1 MSLAGIFSSA
11 SQRRTFLLTTVL
23 VIILGLVLTWAIY
36 YFSPDTRGWNT
47 LLNILISVEAS
58 AVFALAS
65 AWFLSYFFLDPSE
78 IVAKS
83 MLLPQDIGQAL
94 RDMAA
99 NAPDYKIYVRTG
111 RHFRAEILPL
121 LIAKSVRD
129 RQPINIEVILLD
141 FRDAEIC
148 EKYAAYRKTASFDR
162 HLWDTAYVQKE
173 VMATILVLSAA
184 ANEHAAMVHI
194 DLFLSSRLSTFRIE
208 GSSQDLVVTRED
220 PKDMAARY
228 PRSDRDHAAFLTEF
242 MWVRE
247 AAKPVKKGKQASLPA
262 TLIEMFGK
270 LDVIG
275 ELEGQAKQALG
286 AKSPYAR

>member
-11 SQRRTFLLTTVL
+11 SQRRTFLLTTLL

-65 AWFLSYFFLDPSE
+65 ACFLSYFFLDPSE

-83 MLLPQDIGQAL
+83 VLLPQDIGQAL

-173 VMATILVLSAA
+173 VMATILALSAA
-184 ANEHAAMVHI
+184 ANEHAAMVHV
-194 DLFLSSRLSTFRIE
+194 DLLLSSRLSTFRIE

-220 PKDMAARY
+220 PKDMAPRY

-270 LDVIG
+270 LDLID